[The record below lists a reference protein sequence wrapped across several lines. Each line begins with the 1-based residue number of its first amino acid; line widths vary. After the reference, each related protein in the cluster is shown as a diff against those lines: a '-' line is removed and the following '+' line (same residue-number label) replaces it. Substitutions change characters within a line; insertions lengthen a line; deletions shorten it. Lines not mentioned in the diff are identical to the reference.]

1 MFNSLAMNNVSS
13 SDVIVTPPSQ
23 TQPGLLATA
32 VPHSIPAKPKK
43 VCTLSHS
50 LMTVN
55 VVVCVYFILCDDVIT
70 SHVISHQLT
79 VQCRQKKRAPR
90 GMIRGSAAT
99 DGRFVYIAPG
109 GSNSL
114 YQYECSTKKWM
125 ELIPSCPY
133 EDSGLAIIDSEL
145 TTVGG
150 GFRAGRTTNRLF
162 TLRQGKWVEVYP
174 PMKTAR
180 SDPAVVST
188 SDGDY
193 LIAIGGWVS
202 DGVRTATVE
211 LFQVKSRRWYKLT
224 DLPQRLLLPSATI
237 CGDLLHVIGM
247 DDRNG
252 YSCSLQSLPS
262 NDRPITSPLTLSWK
276 PLPPLPVER
285 STAATLCGQLVLI
298 GGTQVWSEVKSI
310 HQLVEGQWVE
320 IGSMTS
326 VRYYCLA
333 VSPSPDRI
341 LIVGGYGAGAGDS
354 IEECVAV

>member
-1 MFNSLAMNNVSS
+1 MNNVSS
-13 SDVIVTPPSQ
+13 SDVIATPPSQ
-23 TQPGLLATA
+23 TQPGPLATA
-32 VPHSIPAKPKK
+32 VPHSIPAKPRK
-43 VCTLSHS
+43 VCTLSPS

-55 VVVCVYFILCDDVIT
+55 VVYSVCVLHLHFCDVIT

-90 GMIRGSAAT
+90 GMTRGSAAT
-99 DGRFVYIAPG
+99 DDRFVYITPL

-114 YQYECSTKKWM
+114 YKYECSTEEWM
-125 ELIPSCPY
+125 ELPSCPY
-133 EDSGLAIIDSEL
+133 YNSGLAIIDSEL

-150 GFRAGRTTNRLF
+150 KDRARRVTNQLF

-174 PMKTAR
+174 PMNTAR
-180 SDPAVVST
+180 YRLAVVST

-193 LIAIGGWVS
+193 HIVIGGCGS
-202 DGVRTATVE
+202 DGDVTATVE
-211 LFQVKSRRWYKLT
+211 LFQVKSKRWHTLT
-224 DLPQRLLLPSATI
+224 DLPQPLTDPSATI
-237 CGDLLHVIGM
+237 CGDQLHVIGH
-247 DDRNG
+247 DGEG

-276 PLPPLPVER
+276 PLPPLPVTA

-298 GGTQVWSEVKSI
+298 GGGQDWSRVNSI

-326 VRYYCLA
+326 VRWLCLA

-341 LIVGGYGAGAGDS
+341 LIVGGVGAKGS
-354 IEECVAV
+354 VEECTTHTTI